1 VSRRSTAWGLGVVL
15 FGMGVGVGLS
25 IYLLLQH
32 VALEFDT
39 HSERSLCAVNAA
51 FDCDAVAV
59 SSYAEIFGVPW
70 AALGLSFYLA
80 IIILIG
86 LAFFLRREVG
96 EALEGLVLLALAFS
110 AVLGLLLT
118 AEMVFL
124 IGSVCLVCLACHV
137 LDLGLFLVYLWL
149 RGRSLGALFAILR
162 PLGEEQSSA
171 RRIVL
176 ASVGSATLAGLLGL
190 CAAPILGYANLAAG
204 QEGLLEQRLAEHYA
218 QAAITLVPPPAP
230 PVFGTPGAP
239 VQVVEFSDFQCPHC
253 RQVAHVLETV
263 LPQFGKNIAFYFM
276 HFPLSTRCQEGLP
289 RDLHPFAC
297 QAARFALCAERF
309 GVFYEFHRQVY
320 ERQAE
325 LFEGEEVEARLQA
338 LLISLGPEAQ
348 AVEQCYRDPS
358 TSDRLNRDIE
368 EGRRLGLSGT
378 PSLFIDGRKVA
389 GRKSVALLRALLQHG
404 REQP

>member
-1 VSRRSTAWGLGVVL
+1 
-15 FGMGVGVGLS
+15 M
-25 IYLLLQH
+25 
-32 VALEFDT
+32 
-39 HSERSLCAVNAA
+39 
-51 FDCDAVAV
+51 AV

-204 QEGLLEQRLAEHYA
+204 QEGLLEQRLAEH
-218 QAAITLVPPPAP
+218 
-230 PVFGTPGAP
+230 
-239 VQVVEFSDFQCPHC
+239 
-253 RQVAHVLETV
+253 
-263 LPQFGKNIAFYFM
+263 
-276 HFPLSTRCQEGLP
+276 
-289 RDLHPFAC
+289 
-297 QAARFALCAERF
+297 
-309 GVFYEFHRQVY
+309 
-320 ERQAE
+320 
-325 LFEGEEVEARLQA
+325 
-338 LLISLGPEAQ
+338 
-348 AVEQCYRDPS
+348 
-358 TSDRLNRDIE
+358 
-368 EGRRLGLSGT
+368 
-378 PSLFIDGRKVA
+378 
-389 GRKSVALLRALLQHG
+389 
-404 REQP
+404 